1 MGEIMKF
8 KWIKSNRSII
18 KFLLMLLIISTL
30 IGIYFY
36 LSKEKIIKESINTEL
51 IKMID
56 NLNITRQNN
65 IINHLLILII
75 LSVLSLT
82 IIGLPIIIIYFIY
95 EGISIGFLLSSFIN
109 YSPIKGFLFGS
120 IFIIISKTIYI
131 LILIYLLTNT
141 LKYTKS
147 FIKRLKI
154 SKNDIITNQLA
165 KTIFCITII
174 LINDII
180 LYFLGNKIILL
191 FKFIL

>member
-1 MGEIMKF
+1 MKF

-56 NLNITRQNN
+56 NLNITKQNN

-141 LKYTKS
+141 LKYTKY
-147 FIKRLKI
+147 FIKRLKT
-154 SKNDIITNQLA
+154 SKNDIITNQLTKA
-165 KTIFCITII
+165 VFCITII

>member
-1 MGEIMKF
+1 MKF

-56 NLNITRQNN
+56 NLNITKQNN

-147 FIKRLKI
+147 FIKRLKT
-154 SKNDIITNQLA
+154 SKNDIITNQLTKA
-165 KTIFCITII
+165 VFCITII

>member
-1 MGEIMKF
+1 MKF

-56 NLNITRQNN
+56 NLNITKQNN

-147 FIKRLKI
+147 FAKRLKT
-154 SKNDIITNQLA
+154 SKNDIITNQLTKA
-165 KTIFCITII
+165 VFCITII

>member
-1 MGEIMKF
+1 MKF

-56 NLNITRQNN
+56 NLNITKQNN

-147 FIKRLKI
+147 FAKRLKT
-154 SKNDIITNQLA
+154 SKNDIITNQLTKA
-165 KTIFCITII
+165 IFCITII

>member
-1 MGEIMKF
+1 MKF

-56 NLNITRQNN
+56 NLNITKQNN

-82 IIGLPIIIIYFIY
+82 IIGLPVIIIYFIY

-147 FIKRLKI
+147 FAKRLKT
-154 SKNDIITNQLA
+154 SKNDIITNQLTKA
-165 KTIFCITII
+165 VFCITII